1 MANVDAR
8 ERADCMTAISGCRAP
23 SDLPNPKREQM
34 LRWIYKWLRFKQFSA
49 IRISHMMVHFRCV
62 VQPCCRR
69 VSRLTKHINKIHVV
83 FFFFFITGLTSF
95 IMAAH
100 IPAATGSMTVIECN
114 WNSNWIADIRRGSNL
129 AFLYNSIT
137 KLSHHFRTQ
146 TNKVEQQ
153 KKKKMLTGTLTPR
166 PPEKKKKSV
175 FHLRRSAPTK
185 TGNFQVRVWVC
196 VRVWLILV

>member
-1 MANVDAR
+1 MIALPAVLCGTYISHDGTFSL
-8 ERADCMTAISGCRAP
+8 DCAA
-23 SDLPNPKREQM
+23 LVQA
-34 LRWIYKWLRFKQFSA
+34 RFKTYQTYK
-49 IRISHMMVHFRCV
+49 
-62 VQPCCRR
+62 QNPC
-69 VSRLTKHINKIHVV
+69 
-83 FFFFFITGLTSF
+83 FFGFFFITGLTSF

-153 KKKKMLTGTLTPR
+153 QQQKKKKRLQEPWRLDPQ
-166 PPEKKKKSV
+166 KKKKKRKAFSTWDARPPQKRAI
-175 FHLRRSAPTK
+175 LSA
-185 TGNFQVRVWVC
+185 RMSVC
-196 VRVWLILV
+196 VCD

>member
-1 MANVDAR
+1 MIALPAVLCD
-8 ERADCMTAISGCRAP
+8 TYISHDGTFLLCCAA
-23 SDLPNPKREQM
+23 LLQA
-34 LRWIYKWLRFKQFSA
+34 RFKTYQTYK
-49 IRISHMMVHFRCV
+49 
-62 VQPCCRR
+62 QN
-69 VSRLTKHINKIHVV
+69 LW
-83 FFFFFITGLTSF
+83 FFFFITGLTSF

-153 KKKKMLTGTLTPR
+153 KKKKKCLQEP
-166 PPEKKKKSV
+166 
-175 FHLRRSAPTK
+175 
-185 TGNFQVRVWVC
+185 
-196 VRVWLILV
+196 